1 MLGGIFYSGI
11 FKKNNL
17 VKVEKDPRQ
26 K

>member
-17 VKVEKDPRQ
+17 VKF
-26 K
+26 